1 MAEKIMF
8 ALCMGW
14 ASFVMTHVVL
24 SAAFGG

>member
-14 ASFVMTHVVL
+14 ASFVIAHVVL
-24 SAAFGG
+24 SAFFGG